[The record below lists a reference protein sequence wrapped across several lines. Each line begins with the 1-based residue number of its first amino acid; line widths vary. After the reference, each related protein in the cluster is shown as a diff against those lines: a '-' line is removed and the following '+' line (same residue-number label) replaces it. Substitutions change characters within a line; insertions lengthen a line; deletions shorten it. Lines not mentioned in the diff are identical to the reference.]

1 MKKDIQKICD
11 DCCDGVN
18 INGQYVG
25 EVFQWLI
32 DNGYTVTKN
41 DMSKEDE
48 ENIEDL
54 KSSRLIFVQTLDA
67 LLPLGTGV
75 LVELHGKALELGYER
90 VIVHNDSDNNEI
102 GVILADE
109 RTDLKHGDRVR
120 VIDENLLNN

>member
-1 MKKDIQKICD
+1 ME
-11 DCCDGVN
+11 
-18 INGQYVG
+18 G
-25 EVFQWLI
+25 EE
-32 DNGYTVTKN
+32 
-41 DMSKEDE
+41 S
-48 ENIEDL
+48 IEDL

-109 RTDLKHGDRVR
+109 RTDLKHGDRVKM
-120 VIDENLLNN
+120 IDENLLNN